1 MAGAS
6 RRTWTLALAL
16 VLVVVGTLVCRP
28 ARADSRT
35 DFLIGRLQSDD
46 FRVRTNAALAL
57 GATNDDGAVQP
68 LCGVLDDSSEVVR
81 QASAVALKRLMKA
94 ASLPCLK
101 RHLDSEKNDSVK
113 LQLSRAI
120 EAIEAAG
127 GATTTDDPG
136 GGDAPKTN
144 GSAKYY
150 VSIAPVTNNTA
161 RPQAEVERIVG
172 GAVRA
177 KFDALGLYQL
187 APAKESADAARAVMT
202 KRKLKGFYITLS
214 VDKLEYA
221 PDGLK
226 VTVKVVVFNYPS
238 KAMQG
243 MFDKWKL
250 MPGVRPGD
258 KSAEETLIAAT
269 AAAAID
275 TFAQNA
281 ANF

>member
-1 MAGAS
+1 MLVGGIVEPGAGA
-6 RRTWTLALAL
+6 
-16 VLVVVGTLVCRP
+16 P
-28 ARADSRT
+28 
-35 DFLIGRLQSDD
+35 
-46 FRVRTNAALAL
+46 
-57 GATNDDGAVQP
+57 GAVVAYVAVSGGP
-68 LCGVLDDSSEVVR
+68 AGSRLFKVEGSAKAPVVSELP
-81 QASAVALKRLMKA
+81 SATTVDLGRFDRDAQVELR
-94 ASLPCLK
+94 P
-101 RHLDSEKNDSVK
+101 
-113 LQLSRAI
+113 AI

-250 MPGVRPGD
+250 MPGIRPGD

-281 ANF
+281 ASF